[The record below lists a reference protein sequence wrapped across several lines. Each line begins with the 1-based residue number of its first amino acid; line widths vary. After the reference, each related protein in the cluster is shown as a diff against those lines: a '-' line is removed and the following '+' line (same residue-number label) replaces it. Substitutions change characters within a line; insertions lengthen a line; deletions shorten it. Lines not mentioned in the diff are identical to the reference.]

1 MAGPRDADI
10 VRRVFEAFERR
21 DTDAVVELCADD
33 VEFWLPVTAGLADVE
48 GPYRGHDGVRRY
60 FEDVERVWGS
70 LEIGPQEF
78 LEVGDCVVVSGT
90 VTTRRSLTMYSSA
103 GWLWRVRKGK
113 VASCQLFQSADA
125 AIAAAKR
132 TA

>member
-48 GPYRGHDGVRRY
+48 GPYRGHAGVRRY
-60 FEDVERVWGS
+60 FEDVERVWGA

-78 LEVGDCVVVSGT
+78 RPVGDCIVVSGT

-113 VASCQLFQSADA
+113 VASCRLYSNA
-125 AIAAAKR
+125 AEAMAVAKL

>member
-10 VRRVFEAFERR
+10 IRRIFEAFERR
-21 DTDAVVELCADD
+21 DVEAVVELCADD
-33 VEFWLPVTAGLADVE
+33 VELWLPVTAGLADAE
-48 GPYRGHDGVRRY
+48 GPYRGHTGVRRY
-60 FEDVERVWGS
+60 FDDVERVWGS

-78 LEVGDCVVVSGT
+78 LEAGDCIVVSGT
-90 VTTRRSLTMYSSA
+90 VTSRRSLTMYSSA

-113 VASCQLFQSADA
+113 VVSCHLYPNAADA
-125 AIAAAKR
+125 MAAASR